1 MSNFDHFDLDGHL
14 LRLLL
19 AVHEERSV
27 TRAALRL
34 GVTQSAVSHQL
45 DRLRAIVG
53 DPLFVRA
60 GRGIVATPRTEAL
73 ALRARTLLD
82 ELHRFVTVGGFDPAT
97 IEGMVTL
104 AANDLQRDL
113 LLPGI
118 LRRIR
123 QEAPRLTL
131 RAIPSGVPTPDML
144 RDGQCQLVLS
154 PRPPDAAD
162 LKHKR
167 LFEDRYQVFYDA
179 SCRVAPTDRGD
190 YLASEHVSVLY
201 EPRRQIDLDR
211 VLESRGIH
219 RRIVA
224 WVPGYAG
231 VPALLRNSAR
241 LVTAPALLRAELLR
255 GFAAI
260 DPPLP
265 CPPMPMYMIWHV
277 RHHDDEMHRWL
288 RQAVEA
294 SVPAALAAA
303 RPDDAVDQVG
313 RRRNSLGLAPT
324 RRLKNL
330 QK

>member
-1 MSNFDHFDLDGHL
+1 MRNFDHFDIDGHL

-34 GVTQSAVSHQL
+34 GITQSAVSHQL
-45 DRLRAIVG
+45 DKLRVIVG

-60 GRGIVATPRTEAL
+60 GRGIAATARAEAL
-73 ALRARTLLD
+73 ASRARTLLD
-82 ELHRFVTVGGFDPAT
+82 DLHRFVTIGGFDPAT
-97 IEGMVTL
+97 AEGTLTL

-118 LRRIR
+118 LRQTR
-123 QEAPRLTL
+123 ELAPRLTL
-131 RAIPSGVPTPDML
+131 RVIPSGVPTPEML
-144 RDGQCQLVLS
+144 RDGLCQLILS

-162 LKHKR
+162 LKQKR
-167 LFEDRYQVFYDA
+167 LFEDRYQVFFDA
-179 SCRVAPTDRGD
+179 SCRRAPIDRAD
-190 YLASEHVSVLY
+190 YLAAEHVSVLY
-201 EPRRQIDLDR
+201 EPRRQLDLDR
-211 VLESRGIH
+211 VLESRGVH

-231 VPALLRNSAR
+231 VPALLRDSQR
-241 LVTAPALLRAELLR
+241 LVTAPSLLRAELLR
-255 GFAAI
+255 GFAAV

-277 RHHDDEMHRWL
+277 RHHDDAMHQWL
-288 RQAVEA
+288 RRAVEA
-294 SVPAALAAA
+294 AVPGALAATGLVA
-303 RPDDAVDQVG
+303 GAVQVG

-324 RRLKNL
+324 RRLKNR